1 MREAPSWGTA
11 GVEQKD
17 RAEKGELDWV
27 PGQRSERRRG
37 VGWGEGVGQEGR
49 EKDIGLSGKT
59 GRQ

>member
-17 RAEKGELDWV
+17 RIAGVEQKDRTEKGELDWV

-37 VGWGEGVGQEGR
+37 VGWGQGVRQEG
-49 EKDIGLSGKT
+49 
-59 GRQ
+59 